1 MNSYL
6 KLIFINLLLLVAS
19 TTWAQVVDENAVSV
33 DENTVSTTEE
43 SNVLSGSEIPEVN
56 YSHPQE
62 YTISEIT
69 TSGKN
74 NYEDYVLIG
83 YSGLKKGE
91 KITIP
96 GDAISN
102 VVKRFWKQGLFKDVR
117 VEIAAIR
124 GREVWLNI
132 HLDQRPKISQINF
145 IGAKKKEIEEI
156 EKGMGLTKGGQVTPY
171 GIDKAKRFITNYYQ
185 EKGYYYVKSSVTPR
199 EEEGSET
206 IVDIRIDKGVKTK
219 VNHLIFEGNDQVS
232 TKKLDRAMK
241 KTNDR
246 SNFMNIFR
254 SKKFIPAEYKND
266 KVLLIDKYNELGYRD
281 AEILCDSVYADTTLS
296 TDKKKYVNV
305 YIKLNEGQQYKI
317 RNINWIGNTIYNTD
331 YLNQVLGFKKGANTF
346 FSLNLTS
353 KIK

>member
-6 KLIFINLLLLVAS
+6 KIIFTNLLLVLAIVNIVAQDV
-19 TTWAQVVDENAVSV
+19 A
-33 DENTVSTTEE
+33 E
-43 SNVLSGSEIPEVN
+43 SSDIISGNDIPEIN

-96 GDAISN
+96 SDDISN

-124 GREVWLNI
+124 GRDVWLNI

-156 EKGMGLTKGGQVTPY
+156 EKGMGISKGGQLTPY
-171 GIDKAKRFITNYYQ
+171 SIDKAKRFITNYYQ
-185 EKGYYYVKSSVTPR
+185 DKGYYYVKSSITPR

-206 IVDIRIDKGVKTK
+206 IVDIRIERVLKLR
-219 VNHLIFEGNDQVS
+219 LI
-232 TKKLDRAMK
+232 
-241 KTNDR
+241 
-246 SNFMNIFR
+246 I
-254 SKKFIPAEYKND
+254 
-266 KVLLIDKYNELGYRD
+266 
-281 AEILCDSVYADTTLS
+281 
-296 TDKKKYVNV
+296 
-305 YIKLNEGQQYKI
+305 
-317 RNINWIGNTIYNTD
+317 
-331 YLNQVLGFKKGANTF
+331 
-346 FSLNLTS
+346 
-353 KIK
+353 

>member
-156 EKGMGLTKGGQVTPY
+156 EKGMGLTKGGQVTP
-171 GIDKAKRFITNYYQ
+171 
-185 EKGYYYVKSSVTPR
+185 
-199 EEEGSET
+199 
-206 IVDIRIDKGVKTK
+206 
-219 VNHLIFEGNDQVS
+219 
-232 TKKLDRAMK
+232 
-241 KTNDR
+241 
-246 SNFMNIFR
+246 
-254 SKKFIPAEYKND
+254 
-266 KVLLIDKYNELGYRD
+266 
-281 AEILCDSVYADTTLS
+281 
-296 TDKKKYVNV
+296 
-305 YIKLNEGQQYKI
+305 
-317 RNINWIGNTIYNTD
+317 
-331 YLNQVLGFKKGANTF
+331 
-346 FSLNLTS
+346 
-353 KIK
+353 